1 MELSA
6 LVFMAVSWGVALAL
20 QLFCIYML
28 ATHPQ
33 ARNAMGK
40 RRESRGTPKDP
51 EQVGG

>member
-6 LVFMAVSWGVALAL
+6 LVFMAVSWGIALAL

-33 ARNAMGK
+33 GSECGGK
-40 RRESRGTPKDP
+40 GEGVEGRAERS
-51 EQVGG
+51 